1 MSDHYLIVG
10 LGNPGFR
17 YKKTRHNIG
26 FMAIDAIVKSMKS
39 SLKTNSYMS
48 TIYTVNQDGFT
59 FTYVKPLT
67 YMNRSGLAVSA
78 IAKDYNINPDH
89 VLIIYDDVSLEFG
102 RIRIRGKGSS
112 GGHNGLESIIQE
124 MGTPDIPR
132 LRIGIG
138 SEKLKNNMVHFV
150 LSKFSRAERKELA
163 DILEHVNSAVN
174 SFINDGLEKSMSI
187 FNAKLKPKSY
197 QEE

>member
-1 MSDHYLIVG
+1 MSDYFLIVG

-26 FMAIDAIVKSMKS
+26 FMAIDTIVKSINS
-39 SLKTNSYMS
+39 SLKSNAYMS
-48 TIYTVNQDGFT
+48 TLYTVNHGDST
-59 FTYVKPLT
+59 LVYVKPLT

-78 IAKDYNINPDH
+78 IAKDYNIHPDH
-89 VLIIYDDVSLEFG
+89 ILIIYDDVSLEFG

-124 MGTPDIPR
+124 MDTSGIPR

-150 LSKFSRAERKELA
+150 LSKFSRAERKELT

-187 FNAKLKPKSY
+187 FNAKPKHKSY